1 MILKP
6 TNLSNV
12 HVVKKVAYNVGTQ
25 CTDGVQMTEIK
36 SEGGAWELLKDDTPF
51 RVLVILAI
59 SIKPELIVLG
69 AHLMLTNVRT
79 NLALIASI

>member
-12 HVVKKVAYNVGTQ
+12 HVVKKVGFNVGTQ
-25 CTDGVQMTEIK
+25 CTDGALMIEIK
-36 SEGGAWELLKDDTPF
+36 SEGVAWESLKDDTPF
-51 RVLVILAI
+51 RVLVTLAI
-59 SIKPELIVLG
+59 SIKLELIVLG
-69 AHLMLTNVRT
+69 VHLMLTNVRT

>member
-12 HVVKKVAYNVGTQ
+12 HVVKKVGFNVGTQ
-25 CTDGVQMTEIK
+25 CTDGALMIEIK
-36 SEGGAWELLKDDTPF
+36 SEGVAWESLKDDTPF

-59 SIKPELIVLG
+59 SIKLELIVLG